1 MPVAKSCV
9 VGALF
14 ALSHAPEIET
24 AIKDLDW
31 TGKKVRVV
39 STHEGSGLGK
49 MVADVTR
56 ICKGADVDKTGLA
69 IKGSQAKSSKSAVAN
84 WL

>member
-1 MPVAKSCV
+1 
-9 VGALF
+9 
-14 ALSHAPEIET
+14 
-24 AIKDLDW
+24 
-31 TGKKVRVV
+31 
-39 STHEGSGLGK
+39 